1 MNNSLKEKM
10 EFTASR
16 TEDILKAY
24 FSSSEPERI
33 GYKKI
38 VDAQLYSL
46 LAGGKRVRPFLV
58 TEFARLFAKEG
69 AEDCSAEASLP
80 LAAAIEMIHTFSL
93 IHDDLPCM
101 DNDVLRRGKNTCHVE
116 FDEATALLAGDAL
129 SIAAFEIIA
138 DSELS
143 LPQIKRAVKVL
154 SSAAGWKGMIAGQVL
169 DLKGETTRLSYEE
182 LHDLHLLKT
191 GKLIECA
198 CALGC
203 IAANVEENDQRYKD
217 ALSYAAGIGLAFQIT
232 DDILD
237 RTGSTKELGKTI
249 GKDESSNK
257 TTFLTYR
264 TLEEARSDAKEI
276 TRSAVAAV
284 NKYSGAEDLV
294 EFAYYLTERKN

>member
-10 EFTASR
+10 EYTALR
-16 TEDILKAY
+16 TEEFLKRY
-24 FSSSEPERI
+24 FSGTDAREY
-33 GYKKI
+33 GYEKI

-58 TEFARLFAKEG
+58 TEFAMLFCKDDDSNKVL
-69 AEDCSAEASLP
+69 EDAVVLAS
-80 LAAAIEMIHTFSL
+80 AIEMIHTFSL

-129 SIAAFEIIA
+129 SIAAFEVIA

-143 LPQIKRAVKVL
+143 PIQIKRAIKLL
-154 SSAAGWKGMIAGQVL
+154 SSCAGWNGMIAGQIL
-169 DLKGETTRLSYEE
+169 DLKGEKVPLSYTE
-182 LHDLHLLKT
+182 LYNLHLLKT

-203 IAANVEENDQRYKD
+203 IAAGVEENDERYRD
-217 ALSYAAGIGLAFQIT
+217 AVAYASKIGLAFQIT

-237 RTGSTKELGKTI
+237 KTGSTEELGKTI
-249 GKDESSNK
+249 GKDEKSNK
-257 TTFLTYR
+257 TTFLSFKS
-264 TLEEARSDAKEI
+264 LEEAKSEAMKFTEDAIRNVE
-276 TRSAVAAV
+276 
-284 NKYSGAEDLV
+284 KYNGADSLA
-294 EFAYYLTERKN
+294 EFARYLAERKN